1 MYLAC
6 TWQEAQKHHSKR
18 KLKTTIREGVTY
30 LNQYLGSQGKS
41 VCLRMCV
48 YAFFDTHSTHTSSA
62 SSSIGRLELWTRPM
76 KAMSS
81 RILFHQKRKL
91 KTTKH
96 QKRKLKTTIREGIT
110 KGSSKPPL
118 GRGYGQGKC
127 VSVYVCV
134 CMCMYVYV
142 CVCRKFRKGSSKPPN

>member
-41 VCLRMCV
+41 VCLRCMFTYVCICV
-48 YAFFDTHSTHTSSA
+48 FRHTQHTHLFGLFFDFFDFFDWATGTSSS

-91 KTTKH
+91 
-96 QKRKLKTTIREGIT
+96 RTTIGVHHWGQRLNIHEIHE
-110 KGSSKPPL
+110 KCPSPKDESKDISAPLSSK
-118 GRGYGQGKC
+118 
-127 VSVYVCV
+127 
-134 CMCMYVYV
+134 
-142 CVCRKFRKGSSKPPN
+142 